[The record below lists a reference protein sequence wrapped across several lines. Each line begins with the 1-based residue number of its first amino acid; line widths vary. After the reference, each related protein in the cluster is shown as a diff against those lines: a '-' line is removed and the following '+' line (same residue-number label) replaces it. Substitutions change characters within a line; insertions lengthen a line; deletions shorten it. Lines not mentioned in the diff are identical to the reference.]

1 MKKSRTE
8 KNDVQKQSNEKG
20 PEKFHLKN
28 VLSISFAHFIHDV
41 YSFFLSPILP
51 LLIEKF
57 SISYFS
63 AGLLDFTRRFPSILN
78 PILGMYISRY
88 RIKYFVI
95 FTPAVTCTTMSLLG
109 MAPHYTVLIVLL
121 LIMGL
126 SNAVFHVPAPVMIK
140 TFAGNRVGKGMSFY
154 MVGGEIARTLG
165 PVIIVGA
172 VSLWGLEGTYR
183 LIPFGVAASFWLWYR
198 FRNMDI
204 ARKTGEQKETGF
216 KETFRK
222 HLWLFVL
229 LGGIIFFR
237 AIMKMA
243 LINFLPTYLKE
254 AGKSL
259 WFGGISLSVFQIAG
273 AVGTYLSGNISDRL
287 GRLNTLLI
295 ITIVTPLMVL
305 LFVYV
310 QGFWVF
316 PVLIIMGFF
325 MLASGPVLL
334 ALVMDSAT
342 RHQSFVNGIYMTITF
357 VSASVSTLLVGMM
370 GDWVGLINTYKI
382 AAFLAFLA
390 IPFVLVLFRRART
403 KAL

>member
-1 MKKSRTE
+1 MEDSKKFRL
-8 KNDVQKQSNEKG
+8 
-20 PEKFHLKN
+20 PH
-28 VLSISFAHFIHDV
+28 VLSISLAHFIHDV

-57 SISYFS
+57 GISYFS

-78 PILGMYISRY
+78 PFIGMYISRY

-95 FTPAVTCTTMSLLG
+95 FTPAITATSMSLLG
-109 MAPHYTVLIVLL
+109 LAPHYTILIVLL
-121 LIMGL
+121 LVMGI
-126 SNAVFHVPAPVMIK
+126 SNAFFHVPAPVMIK
-140 TFAGNRVGKGMSFY
+140 TFAGDRVGRGMSFY
-154 MVGGEIARTLG
+154 MVGGEVARTLG
-165 PVIIVGA
+165 PIIIVGA
-172 VSLWGLEGTYR
+172 VSLWTLEGTWR
-183 LIPFGVAASFWLWYR
+183 LIPFGVAASLWLWYR
-198 FRNMDI
+198 FRHMEI
-204 ARKTGEQKETGF
+204 EKKEGEQKEKGF
-216 KETFRK
+216 KETLRR
-222 HLWLFVL
+222 HMWLFIL
-229 LGGIIFFR
+229 LAGIIFFR

-243 LINFLPTYLKE
+243 IINFLPTYLKE
-254 AGKSL
+254 TGKSL

-273 AVGTYLSGNISDRL
+273 AVGTYFAGDLSDRL
-287 GRLNTLLI
+287 GRMNTLLI
-295 ITIVTPLMVL
+295 VTLVTPVTVL

-316 PVLIIMGFF
+316 PVLVLMGFF

-334 ALVMDSAT
+334 AMVMDKAT
-342 RHQSFVNGIYMTITF
+342 RHHSFMNGIYMTITF